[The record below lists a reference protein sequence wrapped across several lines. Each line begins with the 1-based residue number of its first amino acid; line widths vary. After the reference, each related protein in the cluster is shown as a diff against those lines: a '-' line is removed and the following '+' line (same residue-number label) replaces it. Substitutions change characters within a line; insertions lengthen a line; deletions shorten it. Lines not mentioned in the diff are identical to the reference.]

1 MSALPSDPGP
11 SRDLPTDDEPAYRPD
26 VLALVHALIE
36 RGHWRRLEP
45 LIDRDGGAT
54 GLAVRAYI
62 VATLGT
68 RACEVCGRPYV
79 STDRR
84 VRYCSD
90 HCRHRA
96 TDQELV
102 APRALLPV
110 ARCGICGTVLSGKR
124 HRWCAV
130 CHGRIRGYYQAALAR
145 HRRERGCMVCGMPL
159 GYRQYYY
166 CSQDCATVGIRAGMR
181 AAAEVLRQR
190 AGASDGAA
198 S

>member
-1 MSALPSDPGP
+1 MSALASDPGP
-11 SRDLPTDDEPAYRPD
+11 YADLPTDDEPAYRPD

-45 LIDRDGGAT
+45 LMASGGAT
-54 GLAVRAYI
+54 GAAVRAYI
-62 VATLGT
+62 VAEFGT

-79 STDRR
+79 TVTRLT
-84 VRYCSD
+84 RYCSD
-90 HCRHRA
+90 RCRHHA
-96 TDQELV
+96 TDRKLV

-110 ARCGICGTVLSGKR
+110 ARCGICGTVLAGKR
-124 HRWCAV
+124 HRWCAI
-130 CHGRIRGYYQAALAR
+130 CHGRIRGCYQAALAR
-145 HRRERGCMVCGMPL
+145 HQRERGCMVCGMPL
-159 GYRQYYY
+159 GYRRYYY

-190 AGASDGAA
+190 AGARDVAA

>member
-26 VLALVHALIE
+26 VLALMHALIE

-45 LIDRDGGAT
+45 LMARGGPT
-54 GLAVRAYI
+54 GAAVRAYI
-62 VATLGT
+62 VAELGT
-68 RACEVCGRPYV
+68 RACEDCGRAYV

-90 HCRHRA
+90 RCRHHA
-96 TDQELV
+96 TDNGRV
-102 APRALLPV
+102 VPRPLLPV
-110 ARCGICGTVLSGKR
+110 ARCGICGHALTGKR
-124 HRWCAV
+124 HRWCAG

-145 HRRERGCMVCGMPL
+145 HRPERGCMVCGMPL

-166 CSQDCATVGIRAGMR
+166 CSQDCAKVGIRAGMR